1 MRDAASPRGLTGQR
15 KIIVVS
21 EETLGRLDRLVD
33 AIGSLNCKLVLV
45 IGPPNAAKSVLLAAL
60 AKRHQTSVLS
70 VGAALGRA
78 LLSVPVSRRHLQA
91 PDLLRELSDNAAA
104 SGLILLD
111 DIELLFDRTLQLNP
125 LDLLKRHAHARRV
138 VAAWPGELQDSRLS
152 YASMGHPE
160 YQDYGA
166 EGVVPFR
173 M

>member
-1 MRDAASPRGLTGQR
+1 M
-15 KIIVVS
+15 IVVS

-33 AIGSLNCKLVLV
+33 EIGSLNCKLVFV
-45 IGPPNAAKSVLLAAL
+45 IGPPDAGKSQLLAEL
-60 AKRHQTSVLS
+60 AKRRQTSVLS

-104 SGLILLD
+104 SGVILLD

-138 VAAWPGELQDSRLS
+138 VAVWPGQLQENRLS

-160 YQDYGA
+160 HQDYGA

-173 M
+173 MQ